1 MRKIYL
7 PLVCLLAAVTTMAA
21 QTITGATATA
31 RTDVYH
37 VHFAAAAAG
46 KTAQLGDFLKSG
58 GAGAPKTGHSI
69 VLRHQDG
76 VDWDYAVIEHLGTT
90 ATVDTKGSPMPTTA
104 RDLYS
109 WHTDTFAA
117 GPAWPDFIKAMGLG
131 DMAGKSGNSVYVVSV
146 YRSTPGHREQ
156 LEKALTS
163 AVPGG
168 ADTSS
173 GNVLLQHLEGG
184 PWNYLLIARYN
195 SWQDFATNESN
206 SSAATR
212 KGQGGWFDLRDHLAF
227 HNDTLT
233 ERLAP

>member
-1 MRKIYL
+1 MKKI
-7 PLVCLLAAVTTMAA
+7 CLLLICVLAMVSTMAA
-21 QTITGATATA
+21 QTVTGATAAA

-37 VHFAAAAAG
+37 VHFAKAAAG
-46 KTAQLGDFLKSG
+46 KAAQLSDFFKSG
-58 GAGAPKTGHSI
+58 GEGAPKTGHSI

-76 VDWDYAVIEHLGTT
+76 AEWDYAVIEHMGTS
-90 ATVDTKGSPMPTTA
+90 ATVDTKGRPMPTTV
-104 RDLYS
+104 RDLYD
-109 WHTDTFAA
+109 WHTDTFAS

-131 DMAGKSGNSVYVVSV
+131 DMAGKSGSSVYVVSV

-156 LEKALTS
+156 LEKNLTT
-163 AVPGG
+163 AAPAAG
-168 ADTSS
+168 DTSS

-195 SWQDFATNESN
+195 SWQDFATNEAN

-212 KGQGGWFDLRDHLAF
+212 KGQGGWFDLRQDLAF

-233 ERLAP
+233 ERVAP